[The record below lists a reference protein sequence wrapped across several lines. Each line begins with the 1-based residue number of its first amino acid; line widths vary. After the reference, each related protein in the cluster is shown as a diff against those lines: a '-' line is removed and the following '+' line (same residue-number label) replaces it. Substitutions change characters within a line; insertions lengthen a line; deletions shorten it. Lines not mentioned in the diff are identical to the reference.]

1 MKKNVLKRVGG
12 MALALVLAVGGLSA
26 CGKDTGTSGAG
37 GGAGGGGGAGASGNG
52 GYSSD
57 SPAKQHVYGY
67 QELKLPE
74 MDGDDIG
81 FRSSSRKGDKIYLLM
96 QVYHWDQNSQTDYRL
111 LTMNADGSDI
121 KSIALTTPTKL
132 GQGGDGTEGDGA
144 EGETG
149 TEDESGT
156 EDGGQAAPQP
166 RVAMN
171 SAASSIMRPVPDVG
185 VDEEQGGNIWEYEY
199 MYFGN
204 FCFGEGGL
212 YATKDYNYTYE
223 DYDNP
228 ENSRY
233 EQATYICFWDYEGN
247 YLWETQLEGLRS
259 DEEYIYV
266 NTIAEDADGNP
277 VLLMTGNSCYQQSV
291 STEGVLGERKALN
304 SQLQDVFNY
313 SNNLMPVGNG
323 KLLVVYYG
331 QDYSKQYLAEYDIST
346 GVLGEPS
353 ALPERLSWSGYSSM
367 GVGLNSDLVYTTSD
381 GVFTLN
387 IGETEGTQKLNFI
400 NSDLDI
406 TNFQSMVELGEDTIF
421 GVYYDN
427 FEGKSKAG
435 IFTYIPPEEIP
446 DKKVLVLAGYYVG
459 YDMRH
464 RVVEFNRA
472 SQEYKITIKDY
483 NQYNTN
489 EDYNAGQTALNND
502 IITGN
507 IPDIIVLTNRM
518 PISNFVAKGLLA
530 DIGKLIENDEELSK
544 KEFVQNVFDAY
555 SVKGKLYQV
564 LPSFDINT
572 MIAKKSLVGDRTSWT
587 MDDMKKVLAS
597 MPEGAVAIEGLTRDW
612 FFSMMMQYCGR
623 DFVDV
628 DTGRCNFNSENFIAL
643 MEFAKSLPEQI
654 NYDEDYWMSY
664 NGESQYRE
672 NRTLLYTASIYRVSE
687 LNRVIN
693 GYFGEDV
700 SFVGFPTDGE
710 QGGVVSI
717 YNSYG
722 ISAKS
727 QYIDGAWQFLRYYLT
742 DEYQN
747 TLTYDLP
754 VVKNILEE
762 KAKEALSRP
771 YYTDWQ
777 TGEKVEY
784 DESFYINGEE
794 FPLPPMSQ
802 AQLDQIMEYIYS
814 VKKAA
819 YFNDDVTNIINEEM
833 GAFFSGQKEARDVA
847 NIIQNKVQLF
857 VDENS

>member
-1 MKKNVLKRVGG
+1 MKKNLLKRAGA
-12 MALALVLAVGGLSA
+12 MALVLVLTVGGLTA
-26 CGKDTGTSGAG
+26 CGKNSDG
-37 GGAGGGGGAGASGNG
+37 
-52 GYSSD
+52 SD
-57 SPAKQHVYGY
+57 SPAKQNVYGF
-67 QELKLPE
+67 QEMKLPE
-74 MDGDDIG
+74 MDGDDIS
-81 FRSSSRKGDKIYLLM
+81 FRGSSRKGDKIYLLM

-111 LTMNADGSDI
+111 LTMDADGSNI
-121 KSIALTTPTKL
+121 ESVALSIPTKL
-132 GQGGDGTEGDGA
+132 GQDGDGTEGD
-144 EGETG
+144 ESESETG
-149 TEDESGT
+149 TEESGT
-156 EDGGQAAPQP
+156 EDGGHAAPQP
-166 RVAMN
+166 RVAVN
-171 SAASSIMRPVPDVG
+171 SSTYISSGAMPLPGGDWE
-185 VDEEQGGNIWEYEY
+185 VDPGEYEAPSTYTWEY
-199 MYFGN
+199 MYFGS
-204 FCFGEGGL
+204 FSFGEGGI

-223 DYDNP
+223 DYNNP
-228 ENSRY
+228 ENSKY
-233 EQATYICFWDYEGN
+233 EQATYVCAWDYEGN

-266 NTIAEDADGNP
+266 NTIAEDAGGNP
-277 VLLMTGNSCYQQSV
+277 ILLMTGNSCYQQSV
-291 STEGVLGERKALN
+291 STEGVLGERKTL
-304 SQLQDVFNY
+304 SSELQDVISY
-313 SNNLMPVGNG
+313 SNNLMPVGDG

-331 QDYSKQYLAEYDIST
+331 QDYSRQYLAQYDIST

-367 GVGLNSDLVYTTSD
+367 GAGLNSDLVYTTSE
-381 GVFTLN
+381 GVFTFN
-387 IGETEGTQKLNFI
+387 IGDVEGTQKLNFI

-406 TNFQSMVELGEDTIF
+406 TNFQSMVELADDKIF

-427 FEGKSKAG
+427 FESKNKAG

-446 DKKVLVLAGYYVG
+446 DRKVLVLAGYYVG
-459 YDMRH
+459 YDLRH

-483 NQYNTN
+483 EQYSSN
-489 EDYNAGQTALNND
+489 EDYNAGQTVFNND

-507 IPDIIVLTNRM
+507 IPDIIVFNNRM
-518 PISNFVAKGLLA
+518 PISNYVAKGLLA

-564 LPSFDINT
+564 LPCFDINT
-572 MIAKKSLVGDRTSWT
+572 MLAKKSLVGDRTSWT
-587 MDDMKKVLAS
+587 MDEMKQVLAS
-597 MPEGAVAIEGLTRDW
+597 MPEGAVPIEGLTRDW
-612 FFSMMMQYCGR
+612 FFRIMMQYCGS

-628 DTGRCNFNSENFIAL
+628 NTGKCNFNSENFMAL
-643 MEFAKSLPEQI
+643 MEFAKNLPEQY
-654 NYDEDYWMSY
+654 NYDDDYWMSY

-672 NRTLLYTASIYRVSE
+672 NKTLLYTASIYRISD

-700 SFVGFPTDGE
+700 SFIGFPTDSG

-717 YNSYG
+717 YTSYG

-727 QYIDGAWQFLRYYLT
+727 DYIDGAWQFLRYYLT
-742 DEYQN
+742 DEYQE

-754 VVKNILEE
+754 VVKDILDE

-784 DESFYINGEE
+784 DDSFYINGEE
-794 FPLPPMSQ
+794 IPLPPMSQ

-814 VKKAA
+814 VKKAV

-833 GAFFSGQKEARDVA
+833 DAYFSGQKDAQEVA
-847 NIIQNKVQLF
+847 NSIQRRVQVF

>member
-1 MKKNVLKRVGG
+1 MKKNLLKRAGA
-12 MALALVLAVGGLSA
+12 MALALVLTVGGLTA
-26 CGKDTGTSGAG
+26 CGKNSDDSGKG
-37 GGAGGGGGAGASGNG
+37 GGAGTSGNG

-67 QELKLPE
+67 QELKMPE
-74 MDGDDIG
+74 MDGDDIS
-81 FRSSSRKGDKIYLLM
+81 FRGSARRGDKIYLLM
-96 QVYHWDQNSQTDYRL
+96 MVYHWDQNSQMDYRL
-111 LTMNADGSDI
+111 LTVDADGSNI
-121 KSIALTTPTKL
+121 ESVALSIPSKL
-132 GQGGDGTEGDGA
+132 GQDGDGTEDDGT

-149 TEDESGT
+149 TEEGT
-156 EDGGQAAPQP
+156 GMEDGGQAAPQP
-166 RVAMN
+166 RAAVN
-171 SAASSIMRPVPDVG
+171 SSASSAMPLPGGDWV
-185 VDEEQGGNIWEYEY
+185 VDPGEYEGPNVY
-199 MYFGN
+199 TWESMYFGS
-204 FCFGEGGL
+204 FSFGEGGI

-233 EQATYICFWDYEGN
+233 EQATYVCAWDYEGN
-247 YLWETQLEGLRS
+247 YLWETQLESLRS
-259 DEEYIYV
+259 DDEYIYV
-266 NTIAEDADGNP
+266 NTIAEDADGNL
-277 VLLMTGNSCYQQSV
+277 VMLMTGNSCYQQPISA
-291 STEGVLGERKALN
+291 EGVLGERKTL
-304 SQLQDVFNY
+304 SSEFQDVIGY
-313 SNNLMPVGNG
+313 SNNMMPIGDG

-331 QDYSKQYLAEYDIST
+331 RDDYKMYLSEYDITT

-353 ALPERLSWSGYSSM
+353 ALPEKLAWSGYSSM
-367 GVGLNSDLVYTTSD
+367 GIGFNSDLIYCTSYGVYS
-381 GVFTLN
+381 FN
-387 IGETEGTQKLNFI
+387 IGDTEDTEKMNFI

-406 TNFQSMVELGEDTIF
+406 TNFQSMVELGDDKIF

-427 FEGKSKAG
+427 FDGKSKAG

-446 DKKVLVLAGYYVG
+446 DRKVLVLAGYYVG

-483 NQYNTN
+483 EQYSSN
-489 EDYNAGQTALNND
+489 EDYNAGQTMLNND

-507 IPDIIVLTNRM
+507 IPDIILLNNRM
-518 PISNFVAKGLLA
+518 SISNFIAKGLLA

-564 LPSFDINT
+564 LPCFDINT

-587 MDDMKKVLAS
+587 MNDMMQVLAS
-597 MPEGAVAIEGLTRDW
+597 MPEGAVAIENMTRDW
-612 FFSMMMQYCGR
+612 FFSRMMQYCGS

-628 DTGRCNFNSENFIAL
+628 NTGKCNFNSENFMAL
-643 MEFAKSLPEQI
+643 MEFAKNLPEEI
-654 NYDEDYWMSY
+654 NYDDDYWMSY
-664 NGESQYRE
+664 NGEAQFRE
-672 NRTLLYTASIYRVSE
+672 DRTLLYQANIYRISD

-700 SFVGFPTDGE
+700 SFIGFPTDGE
-710 QGGVVSI
+710 QGGIVSI
-717 YNSYG
+717 YTSYG

-742 DEYQN
+742 DEYQE
-747 TLTYDLP
+747 TLNYDLP
-754 VVKNILEE
+754 VRKDILEE

-777 TGEKVEY
+777 TGEKIEY

-794 FPLPPMSQ
+794 IPLPPMSQ

-819 YFNDDVTNIINEEM
+819 YYNEDVTNIINEEM